1 MNDVDQ
7 TAEALLLVEDL
18 IFCYPGAAVKA
29 LDGLTIS
36 VPRGQVFGLL
46 GPNGAGKTTAIS
58 IMCTLL
64 RPNRGQLT
72 LCGFDALKEAKK
84 VRSLIGLVP
93 QDIALYPTLSGR
105 ENLHYFGRLHGLS
118 GIELK

>member
-46 GPNGAGKTTAIS
+46 GPNGGAGKTTAIS

-72 LCGFDALKEAKK
+72 C
-84 VRSLIGLVP
+84 VGLM
-93 QDIALYPTLSGR
+93 L
-105 ENLHYFGRLHGLS
+105 
-118 GIELK
+118 